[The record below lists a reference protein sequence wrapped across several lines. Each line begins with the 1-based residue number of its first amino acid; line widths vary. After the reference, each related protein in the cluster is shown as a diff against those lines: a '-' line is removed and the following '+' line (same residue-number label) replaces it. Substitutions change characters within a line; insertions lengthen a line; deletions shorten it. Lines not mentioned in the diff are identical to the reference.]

1 MSSSS
6 GFVVLSDVAVHD
18 VLMNL
23 TKDDIVLFLEA
34 IGATLRAFSLGGE
47 RAYQPDPAIVNRPD
61 GRRNL
66 FRLFTSS
73 AGVGVK
79 IIVDP
84 SQANKL
90 MGLHGLIALCDK
102 NGFPAGIINAEE
114 VTGFRTALSAMV
126 LYIRRRA
133 TANVVIFGA
142 GKQALW
148 HTRLILGLRGDEI
161 KRITFVNRSAERT
174 RLLIEQIKR
183 ENEARWKAAVQFDSV
198 PPPTA
203 AEALED
209 VLQQAD
215 AVFCTTPS
223 KQVLFPARF
232 LGSPVAKSCYVSAIG
247 SWQADMIEL
256 DPALL
261 TDASERGIVI
271 VDDRKECAAT
281 GEIIH
286 VGVGMT
292 DLASAHAILALA
304 KKKGHGFTVPEF

>member
-1 MSSSS
+1 MILVLMSRSS
-6 GFVVLSDVAVHD
+6 GFVVLSDVAVHE

-23 TKDDIVLFLEA
+23 SKEDIILFLEE

-79 IIVDP
+79 II
-84 SQANKL
+84 
-90 MGLHGLIALCDK
+90 

-114 VTGFRTALSAMV
+114 VTGFRTAMSAML
-126 LYIRRRA
+126 LYVRRRH

-148 HTRLILGLRGDEI
+148 HTRLILGLRGAEI

-174 RLLIEQIKR
+174 RLLIEQVRR
-183 ENEARWKAAVQFDSV
+183 ENEAGWKAEVEFAIMLQ
-198 PPPTA
+198 PPPPNP
-203 AEALED
+203 AELEE
-209 VLQQAD
+209 VLRQAD
-215 AVFCTTPS
+215 VVFCTTPS
-223 KQVLFPARF
+223 KHVLFPARF
-232 LGSPVAKSCYVSAIG
+232 LNKKSGCCYVSAIG

-256 DPALL
+256 DPRLL
-261 TDASERGIVI
+261 NEAAGAGIVI
-271 VDDRKECAAT
+271 VDDRKEKCLET
-281 GEIIH
+281 GLVVYKS

-292 DLASAHAILALA
+292 DLAAARIILALA
-304 KKKGHGFTVPEF
+304 KRKGLGFAVPEF